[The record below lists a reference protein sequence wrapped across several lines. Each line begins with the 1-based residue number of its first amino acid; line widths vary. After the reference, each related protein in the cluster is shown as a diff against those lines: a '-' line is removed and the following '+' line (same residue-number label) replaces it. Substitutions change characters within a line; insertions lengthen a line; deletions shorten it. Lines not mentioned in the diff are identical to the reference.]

1 MCQLLAKKINNS
13 RIRKT
18 LKDAKKNTPLDR
30 WTFIN
35 PAALNNEPSE
45 IAFFKVVV
53 YQKKCK
59 KQEIPTA
66 YQYNFTHIIISKKT

>member
-30 WTFIN
+30 WGFTN

-53 YQKKCK
+53 FQKN
-59 KQEIPTA
+59 A
-66 YQYNFTHIIISKKT
+66 RSKKFPQPTNIILHT